1 MTSHALTNPASRS
14 VVASILFATAIL
26 AFAATPASAEDADN
40 ATVQDRPRIGLVLG
54 GGGARGA
61 AHIGVLRELER
72 LRIPI
77 DAIAGTSMGAVVGGL
92 YAAGMTPAELEDLVA
107 TIDWAEAFRDDPNRE
122 NSPFRRKQDG
132 EQFPVRLE
140 LGLRDGELQ
149 IPLGFIQGQ
158 KLGLILRENTLAV
171 AGIDDFDRLPIPF
184 RAVASDIRSGEMYVL
199 SSGDL
204 PTAMRASMAVPGAF
218 APVVLDGR
226 PLVDGGLGGNVPV
239 SVIRDMDVDIV
250 IAVDVEFPL
259 YSADEI
265 SSAIDVTAQ
274 VLTIL
279 IRKET
284 RRQLDGLSKDDFLIR
299 PDLGNFGTTNFA
311 EISQAVEPGASA
323 TLAQAER
330 LSRLALDEAGFNA
343 HLAARREPRTV
354 LPAVDFLEVLDN
366 GPLSSVFLESRLE
379 TETGAPP
386 DPAQL
391 AADADRLYG
400 LALYEYVDYRLVE
413 KGDQNGVEFLT
424 RSKSWGPNF
433 LNFGIDLED
442 DLQGDTAFNLSAR
455 MTRRGI
461 NRFGA
466 EWRTD
471 LQVGTEPYLKTELY
485 QPLSFDS
492 RYFIAPRIVLEQTN
506 FNAFVSQE
514 SVAQYR
520 IGNSNI
526 ALDVGRELGLWGE
539 LRLGVFVG
547 RGNAKVKVGAPDLP
561 ESTFNTGGFEA
572 NFQVDTRDDAQIPLR
587 GSHVDISYLHSD
599 TGLGADFRFQ
609 LLQTEFTTAWT
620 RGRHTLNAG
629 LVFNTTFYT
638 DDLVQNYF
646 PLGGFLNL
654 SGLAR
659 GEISGPHA
667 GLVRLAYYR
676 RTGEMAP
683 NIFDA
688 PLYVGASIEAG
699 DVWQTKSDISATDVL
714 TNGSLFAGV
723 DTFFG
728 PLFLGAGLSE
738 GGDSNFY
745 LLLGRSPL

>member
-1 MTSHALTNPASRS
+1 M
-14 VVASILFATAIL
+14 LFAISMLVLT
-26 AFAATPASAEDADN
+26 AATAAAADGDGEP
-40 ATVQDRPRIGLVLG
+40 DRPRIGLVLG

-92 YAAGMTPAELEDLVA
+92 YAAGMTPTELEDLVA
-107 TIDWAEAFRDDPNRE
+107 SIDWAAAFRDEADRN
-122 NSPFRRKQDG
+122 NSPFRRKQDD
-132 EQFPVRLE
+132 EQFPIRLE
-140 LGLRDGELQ
+140 LGLREGEVQ

-158 KLGLILRENTLAV
+158 KLGLILRENTLQV

-184 RAVASDIRSGEMYVL
+184 RAVASDIRSGEAYVL
-199 SSGDL
+199 SRGDL

-226 PLVDGGLGGNVPV
+226 TLVDGGLVGNVPV
-239 SVIRDMDVDIV
+239 SVIREMDVDIV

-259 YSADEI
+259 YGAEEI
-265 SSAIDVTAQ
+265 ASAIDVTAQ
-274 VLTIL
+274 MLTIL

-284 RRQLDGLSKDDFLIR
+284 RRQLATLGEGDFLIR
-299 PDLGNFGTTNFA
+299 PELGNFGTTNFA
-311 EISQAVEPGASA
+311 EISRAVEPGAEAAAAQSA
-323 TLAQAER
+323 R
-330 LSRLALDEAGFNA
+330 LSRLALDEAAFEQ
-343 HLAARREPRTV
+343 HLATRRQGLRS
-354 LPAVDFLEVLDN
+354 LPQVDFLSVVDD
-366 GPLSSVFLESRLE
+366 GPLSAGFLEDRLKSG
-379 TETGAPP
+379 TGVPP
-386 DPAQL
+386 DAAAL
-391 AADADRLYG
+391 SADADRLYG
-400 LALYEYVDYRLVE
+400 LATFEHVDYRLVE
-413 KGDQNGVEFLT
+413 QGEQNGVEFFT
-424 RSKSWGPNF
+424 RAKSWGPNF
-433 LNFGIDLED
+433 LNFGVDLED

-466 EWRTD
+466 EWRSD
-471 LQVGTEPYLKTELY
+471 LQIGTEPYLKTELY

-492 RYFIAPRIVLEQTN
+492 RLFIAPRIVLEQTN
-506 FNAFVSQE
+506 FNAFADQQSI
-514 SVAQYR
+514 ARYR
-520 IGNSNI
+520 ISDSAL
-526 ALDVGRELGLWGE
+526 ALDLGRELGLWGE
-539 LRLGVFVG
+539 LRFGAFVG
-547 RGNAKVKVGAPDLP
+547 KGNAKIKVGDPALP
-561 ESTFNTGGFEA
+561 ESSFDTGGFEA
-572 NFQVDTRDDAQIPLR
+572 RFQVDTRDNAQIPLR
-587 GSHVDISYLHSD
+587 GSRVDISFIQSD
-599 TGLGADFRFQ
+599 QGLGADFKFQ
-609 LLQTEFTTAWT
+609 LLQTEMATAWT

-629 LVFNTTFYT
+629 LVFNTSFKT
-638 DDLVQNYF
+638 DDLVQNFF

-676 RTGEMAP
+676 RTGETAP

-699 DVWQTKSDISATDVL
+699 DVWQTQSDISVSDVL
-714 TNGSLFAGV
+714 ANGSVFAGV

-728 PLFLGAGLSE
+728 PLFIGAGLSE

-745 LLLGRSPL
+745 LSLGRSPL